1 MIPRSA
7 LKEEARRAAPLEV
20 LALQD
25 GFTLGEWLIEPRDL
39 RVSSGDVVV
48 EVTAPQ
54 MQVLV
59 CLVESKGAFVDRR
72 TLRSRVYPHEPRA
85 DKQLRDAIAAW
96 HGVFGDSSRHPRYVA
111 ANGRD
116 GYSIIARLEPTN
128 RKPVAERLV
137 TAGLRRSGVPGPRQ
151 SLVSFAHGFLAELRR
166 RRVFQVSASYLI
178 GMWLLLQV
186 AEVTFAPLHFPAW
199 WVTALTTT
207 KSPWME
213 WYAILLML
221 PPPRICRVPAAS
233 LHQPSSP
240 ESSSWLPSRDSRGGS
255 RSGRYGTMAVSCVVG
270 VESRHQPSPS
280 PIAPVQRTALGHGI
294 ADAQPKPTIW
304 VGEARAQD
312 PSTAV

>member
-39 RVSSGDVVV
+39 RVSRGDVVV

-85 DKQLRDAIAAW
+85 DKQLREAIAAW

-199 WVTALTTT
+199 WVTALT
-207 KSPWME
+207 
-213 WYAILLML
+213 ILAVIGWPIMIVLAWTYEITL
-221 PPPRICRVPAAS
+221 DGVV
-233 LHQPSSP
+233 
-240 ESSSWLPSRDSRGGS
+240 RDSVDLAAAAHRPKS
-255 RSGRYGTMAVSCVVG
+255 RRLVAPAIVTGVVLMAAVTG
-270 VESRHQPSPS
+270 YAWWE
-280 PIAPVQRTALGHGI
+280 
-294 ADAQPKPTIW
+294 TI
-304 VGEARAQD
+304 E
-312 PSTAV
+312 